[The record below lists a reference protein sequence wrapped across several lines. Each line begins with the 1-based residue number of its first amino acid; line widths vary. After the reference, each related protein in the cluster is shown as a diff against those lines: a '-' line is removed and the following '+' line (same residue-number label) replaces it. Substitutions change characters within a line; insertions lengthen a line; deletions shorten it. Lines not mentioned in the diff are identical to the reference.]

1 MTTLDTLPLPDGLLW
16 PDEYTAQTVTQTR
29 RRTLDGGQVVF
40 YAPLTA
46 GRTITLESGPDTG
59 WLTKTQVEALA
70 ALAQSPG
77 AVYPLSIR
85 GQSHRVLF
93 RHDDPPAFEA
103 SPLIPFANP
112 APGDFY
118 LGKIKLVTV

>member
-1 MTTLDTLPLPDGLLW
+1 MTTLDTLTLPAGLLW
-16 PDEYTAQTVTQTR
+16 PDEYTAQSVTQTR

-59 WLTKTQVEALA
+59 WLTRTQVEALA

-77 AVYPLSIR
+77 AVYTLTIR
-85 GQSHRVLF
+85 DQTYRVLF

-103 SPLIPFANP
+103 TPVIPFTH
-112 APGDFY
+112 PGPDDYY
-118 LGKIKLVTV
+118 LGRIKLVTA